1 MCYMC
6 VKDDVLKGLNP
17 TNEQRLRERA
27 AHVKGLIAE
36 AERRKSETCDI
47 GEGIVDLLK
56 EEQYRI
62 ARQL

>member
-6 VKDDVLKGLNP
+6 VKDDVLKGMNP
-17 TNEQRLRERA
+17 TNQQRLRERA

-36 AERRKSETCDI
+36 AERRKQETCDI
-47 GEGIVDLLK
+47 GGAIVDLLR
-56 EEQYRI
+56 EEQYKI